1 MISNE
6 QPVEQTAEL
15 PASALP
21 EGVDPSTY
29 LASLKGE
36 TPETPS
42 TEGERPSHIPE
53 KFWDAEKKAVR
64 VDDLVKSYAELESKH
79 RAPKAEPEKAEGLT
93 IPKPEAPAEG
103 EATPFVTALETF
115 EARYN
120 ETEGKLTE
128 DDVQAL
134 VKVGLPQ
141 RYIDNYLA
149 GLEALQQQ
157 QEAKVHSL
165 AGGADK
171 FNAALQWA
179 ATGLTADEIDS
190 YDTLVTNPKTA
201 TQAVEWL
208 MAKYNATAPSE
219 GSFIEAE
226 AGAAVGDVF
235 RSKAEF
241 QAALN
246 DDRYFKGDRAYRAS
260 VEEKLARTKQAGI
273 F

>member
-1 MISNE
+1 MISNDT
-6 QPVEQTAEL
+6 PVEQTAAEL

-36 TPETPS
+36 TPETTS
-42 TEGERPSHIPE
+42 TNERPAHIPE
-53 KFWDAEKKAVR
+53 KFWDAEAKTVR
-64 VDDLVKSYAELESKH
+64 VDDLVKSYTDLETKQ
-79 RAPKAEPEKAEGLT
+79 RTPKVETAKPEGLT

-103 EATPFVTALETF
+103 EANPFVSALETF
-115 EARYN
+115 EARYT

-128 DDVQAL
+128 ADVNAL
-134 VKVGLPQ
+134 VSAGMPQ

-149 GLEALQQQ
+149 GLEALQTQQ
-157 QEAKVHSL
+157 AAKVHAV
-165 AGGADK
+165 AGGEDK
-171 FNAALQWA
+171 LNAALTWA
-179 ATGLTADEIDS
+179 ASGLSAEEIES
-190 YDTLVTNPKTA
+190 YDSLVLNPKTSQ
-201 TQAVEWL
+201 QAVEWL
-208 MAKYNATAPSE
+208 MSKYTASAPSE

-226 AGAAVGDVF
+226 AGAGLGDVF

-246 DDRYFKGDRAYRAS
+246 DDRYFKGDRSYRAS
-260 VEEKLARTKQAGI
+260 VEEKLARSKAAGI